1 MSRRARRGVARALAV
16 VAVAG
21 VGAGAGAAVT
31 PPWVAEAAGGSC
43 PALYVL
49 GVQGTDQSSSSAS
62 TTTDSGMLG
71 TVMSP
76 LLSMAASTVQRAY
89 VPYPASFGGATAS
102 KSDASFQ
109 QSSQVAVDR
118 TVAMTKQVAAKC
130 PDTKFAYTGY
140 SQGAYAISTFLQK
153 VGQGQG
159 PIPADRVAAG
169 ALLGD
174 PTRPEGAGPFPGTSE
189 TRPSPPPDTEG
200 KAVESLP
207 AVESTAPAGGGI
219 GPTQDHA
226 DYGQLAGRVYSACQS
241 GDLACDAPSNSPV
254 VHLVTNIA
262 GQSTL
267 DQKDPVKSLSS
278 VAQALA
284 LTAVKTAVPV
294 INEDLSGD
302 TVEDL
307 SYQPGTSISQR
318 LATAS
323 DPRTP
328 LPTIDQGI
336 SALMKVGTIGF
347 NAVTTVVK
355 SVLTPDT
362 IAALAATGLTNPPAA
377 LAVLAAKVPQAV
389 VQLVPPA
396 TADRWTNEAFSA
408 VQQNV
413 SDNSDLLDVAN
424 LTRYWATA
432 QEHQS
437 YSQPSMQLNGMS
449 ATRYIATWFAAVAAD
464 LAGKSFSAGDQAA
477 TLTADPSLA
486 PTPAVVPSVPESLS
500 DSAESSVTTTSSAE
514 SSTSGSTPTA
524 STSETEAP
532 VDSTETITDTPSTT
546 AVPAQ

>member
-1 MSRRARRGVARALAV
+1 MMNPKRWSRRYVLVSTLA
-16 VAVAG
+16 
-21 VGAGAGAAVT
+21 
-31 PPWVAEAAGGSC
+31 AAGIVSGSVADLPVASAAAGTC
-43 PALYVL
+43 PSLYVL

-71 TVMSP
+71 AVMSP
-76 LLSMAASTVQRAY
+76 LLTMAASTVQRAY

-102 KSDASFQ
+102 KSDDSFQ
-109 QSSQVAVDR
+109 QSSKVAVDR
-118 TVAMTKQVAAKC
+118 TIAMTKQVAAKC
-130 PDTKFAYTGY
+130 PQAKFAYTGY
-140 SQGAYAISTFLQK
+140 SQGAYAVSLVLQQIGK
-153 VGQGQG
+153 GAG
-159 PIPADRVAAG
+159 PVAADRVAGG
-169 ALLGD
+169 AMLGD
-174 PTRPEGAGPFPGTSE
+174 PTRPQGAGPFPGSSDDKPTPAPG
-189 TRPSPPPDTEG
+189 TDG

-207 AVESTAPAGGGI
+207 AVSGTAPTGGGI
-219 GPTQDHA
+219 GPTQDSGN
-226 DYGQLAGRVYSACQS
+226 YGDLTGRVYSACQT
-241 GDLACDAPSNSPV
+241 GDLACDAPAGSPV

-267 DQKDPVKSLSS
+267 DQKDPVRSLSS
-278 VAQALA
+278 IAQALA

-294 INEDLSGD
+294 INEDVSGD

-307 SYQPGTSISQR
+307 SYQPGVSISQR

-347 NAVTTVVK
+347 NAVSTVVQ

-413 SDNSDLLDVAN
+413 SDNADLLDVTN
-424 LTRYWATA
+424 VTRYWATA

-437 YSQPSMQLNGMS
+437 YSQPSSQLNGLS
-449 ATRYIATWFAAVAAD
+449 ATRYIATWFAALAAD
-464 LAGKSFSAGDQAA
+464 LAGKPFASGDQVA
-477 TLTADPSLA
+477 TLTADPSMA
-486 PTPAVVPSVPESLS
+486 PTPAVIPSVPQSLS
-500 DSAESSVTTTSSAE
+500 DSTAP
-514 SSTSGSTPTA
+514 SSTSTSSSTTAAPSTPPTD
-524 STSETEAP
+524 E
-532 VDSTETITDTPSTT
+532 TETITDSPSTT
-546 AVPAQ
+546 TPAPVSTTTPAQ